1 MYRILII
8 ILLLSAVYINADA
21 LSDKQQELEKL
32 NSELEQMENLIEQN
46 QNQKAA
52 KEAQKAEMLAKKQNL
67 ESTICELETNQ
78 CKAQEEWDK
87 TRIRLQNTNEDLN
100 SKKQTVQELYNS
112 AHELST
118 ALVTSHYA
126 SMLYPSADSW
136 ILATSLEA
144 AGEELETVNADI
156 NSLEN
161 SRQSLETKEKKDEK
175 YFKDVQW
182 TKIVSKKK
190 KSRYQK
196 ELIVID
202 KEVTSLDQEYQ
213 EAIKRKRELEEAQSA
228 MNDLIAKLQNKTS
241 YKPDYSYKFTY
252 DRLIWPVQGKL
263 IRGYGD
269 YQAEGKRLTLHND
282 GIDISVDIGTEV
294 KCVDKGVVVFAG
306 RNAGS
311 GRVVI
316 VDHQNGYYSIYS
328 HNDHLLVSLGDTVVK
343 GTILAESGQSG
354 LVDEPCLHFEI
365 RRDGRAANPLEYL
378 EF

>member
-1 MYRILII
+1 MFRILII
-8 ILLLSAVYINADA
+8 ILLLSAIYIHADE
-21 LSDKQQELEKL
+21 LYDKQQELEKL
-32 NSELEQMENLIEQN
+32 NNELEQMENLIEQN
-46 QNQKAA
+46 QSQKAA
-52 KEAQKAEMLAKKQNL
+52 KETQKAEKLDKKKKL
-67 ESTICELETNQ
+67 ESTISELETNQ

-87 TRIRLQNTNEDLN
+87 TRQRLENTNDDLN

-112 AHELST
+112 AYELGS

-126 SMLYPSADSW
+126 SIIYPSADSW
-136 ILATSLEA
+136 ILATSLKA
-144 AGEELETVNADI
+144 AGEELEAVNADI
-156 NSLEN
+156 NSLESN
-161 SRQSLETKEKKDEK
+161 RKSLETKEKKDEK

-190 KSRYQK
+190 KSKYQK
-196 ELIVID
+196 ELIIID

-213 EAIKRKRELEEAQSA
+213 DAMKRKTELEEAQAA

-252 DRLIWPVQGKL
+252 DKLIWPVEGKI

-282 GIDISVDIGTEV
+282 GIDLSVDIGTEV

-306 RNAGS
+306 RNGGS

-316 VDHQNGYYSIYS
+316 IDHQNGYYSIYS
-328 HNDHLLVSLGDTVVK
+328 HNDHLLVSLGDTVKK

>member
-1 MYRILII
+1 MFRILIVI
-8 ILLLSAVYINADA
+8 ILLSAIYINADE

-32 NSELEQMENLIEQN
+32 NSELEQMDTLIEQN

-52 KEAQKAEMLAKKQNL
+52 KEAQKAEMRAKKQKL

-87 TRIRLQNTNEDLN
+87 TRQRLKNTNEDLN

-112 AHELST
+112 AYELSS
-118 ALVTSHYA
+118 ALVISHYA
-126 SMLYPSADSW
+126 SILYPSADSW

-144 AGEELETVNADI
+144 AGEELQTVNADI
-156 NSLEN
+156 NSLES
-161 SRQSLETKEKKDEK
+161 SRKSLETKEKKDEK

-182 TKIVSKKK
+182 NKIVSKKK

-196 ELIVID
+196 ELIIID

-213 EAIKRKRELEEAQSA
+213 EAMKRKRELEEAQAA
-228 MNDLIAKLQNKTS
+228 MNDLIARLQNKTS

-252 DRLIWPVQGKL
+252 ERLIWPVEGKI

-306 RNAGS
+306 RNGGS

-328 HNDHLLVSLGDTVVK
+328 HNDHLLVTLGDTVEK

-365 RRDGRAANPLEYL
+365 RRDARAANPLEYL

>member
-1 MYRILII
+1 MFRILII
-8 ILLLSAVYINADA
+8 MLLLSAVNINADQ
-21 LSDKQQELEKL
+21 LSDKQQELDKL
-32 NSELEQMENLIEQN
+32 NSELEKMETLIEQN
-46 QNQKAA
+46 QTQKAA
-52 KEAQKAEMLAKKQNL
+52 KEAQKAEMQAKKRSL
-67 ESTICELETNQ
+67 EDTICELETNQ

-87 TRIRLQNTNEDLN
+87 TRQRLKNTNKDIN

-112 AHELST
+112 AHELGT
-118 ALVTSHYA
+118 ALITSHYA
-126 SMLYPSADSW
+126 SILYASADSW
-136 ILATSLEA
+136 ILSTSLEA
-144 AGEELETVNADI
+144 AGEELGVVNADI

-161 SRQSLETKEKKDEK
+161 SRKSLETKEKKDEK

-213 EAIKRKRELEEAQSA
+213 EAMVRKRELEEAQAA
-228 MNDLIAKLQNKTS
+228 MNDLISNLQNKTS

-252 DRLIWPVQGKL
+252 DRLIWPVQGKI

-269 YQAEGKRLTLHND
+269 YQGESKRLTLHND

-306 RNAGS
+306 RNGGS
-311 GRVVI
+311 GRIII

-328 HNDHLLVSLGDTVVK
+328 HNDHLLVSLGDTVKK

>member
-1 MYRILII
+1 MFRILII
-8 ILLLSAVYINADA
+8 ILLLSAVYINADE

-46 QNQKAA
+46 QNQKAV
-52 KEAQKAEMLAKKQNL
+52 KETQKAEMLDKKKKL
-67 ESTICELETNQ
+67 ENTICELETNQ

-87 TRIRLQNTNEDLN
+87 TRQRLKNTNEDLN

-112 AHELST
+112 AYELSS
-118 ALVTSHYA
+118 ALVISHYA
-126 SMLYPSADSW
+126 SILYPSADSW
-136 ILATSLEA
+136 ILATSLEV

-156 NSLEN
+156 NGLES
-161 SRQSLETKEKKDEK
+161 SRKSLETKEKKDEK

-196 ELIVID
+196 ELIIID

-213 EAIKRKRELEEAQSA
+213 DAMKRKTELEEAQAA
-228 MNDLIAKLQNKTS
+228 MNDLIARLQNKTS

-252 DRLIWPVQGKL
+252 DKLIWPVEGKI

-282 GIDISVDIGTEV
+282 GIDLSVDIGTEV
-294 KCVDKGVVVFAG
+294 KCVDKGVVIFAG
-306 RNAGS
+306 RNGGS

-316 VDHQNGYYSIYS
+316 IDHQNGYYSIYS
-328 HNDHLLVSLGDTVVK
+328 HNDHLLVSLGDTVEK